1 VDLEGARLVG
11 EKHLKAVLTAEG
23 ARLEAIGFG
32 MAERHP
38 PDTLAGSRWDVLFR
52 LERNEW
58 RGAARAQARI
68 VDLRPAQ

>member
-1 VDLEGARLVG
+1 
-11 EKHLKAVLTAEG
+11 
-23 ARLEAIGFG
+23 

-58 RGAARAQARI
+58 RGVARTQARI